1 MQNQTIEGFR
11 LSPQQKHLWSL
22 QQDNFA
28 YHSQCAIRLEGQINA
43 ELLKVALQKVVDR
56 HEILR
61 TSFQRRPGIKFPIQ
75 VIDESSTI
83 FWQDINLIGLSAE
96 DKLAKIERTFEAEK
110 HYVFNLQAAQLRL
123 FLLKL
128 SANQHILLINLPSLY
143 ADSWSLKNLVQEISN
158 AYAGCLEGKELADE
172 PVQYIQFSEWQNE
185 LIETEDAEVGK
196 VWKQNFGDL
205 PSLTL
210 PFERQQSEKT
220 KFEPDIYV
228 VKIEPCVQELEAI
241 ATLHHTTTAK
251 FLFACWQLLIGR
263 ITGKSDVAIS
273 TVFSGR
279 KYEELHQ
286 SLGLLAKFL
295 PVRCSWQENLKF
307 TELLA
312 QINET
317 WHIIDQ
323 WQEYFTWEDSAL
335 TNNVG
340 DFPISFEFE
349 EWLDKYAAGGV
360 SFSLDK
366 HYVCFDRFKVK
377 LTCLHQPES
386 LTAQLHYDRELIDSQ
401 SIQRL
406 GEQFQTL
413 VASAAK
419 NPEATVSE
427 LEMISDRQRQQLLAF
442 NTQVDYPQNC
452 IHHLVEAQVEQTP
465 NNIAVVFEDQHLT
478 YRELNTR
485 ANQLAYYLQDLG
497 VGAEELVGI
506 YLERSLEII
515 IAMLGIL
522 KAGGAYV
529 PIDPALPPEGLRFRL
544 QDTQA
549 RVLLTHQSFLET
561 VPNSATQVV
570 CLDNCEVIA
579 QKSKA
584 NPTSKVTSENLVY
597 VLFTS
602 GSTGEPKGVAVEHR
616 QLLNYLYAILE
627 KLNLPA
633 GASYATVSTFAADL
647 GNTAI
652 FPALCTGGCLHII
665 SSERASDPAAL
676 GDYCDRY
683 SVDCL
688 KIVPSHLA
696 TLLAM
701 RQGDKETRGQG
712 EDFSPTPP
720 ISHSPP
726 PLLPRQRLV
735 LGGEAASWELI
746 HQIQQQSPCQI
757 LNHYGP
763 TETTVGVLTYCVDQL
778 SHTATVP
785 LGRPL
790 ANTQVYV
797 LDQQLRLVPIG
808 VPGELYISGAGLAR
822 GYLHRP
828 QLTAERFINNPFR
841 DGSRLYKTGDIARYL
856 PDGNIEFLGRVDDQV
871 KIRGFRV
878 ELGEIAA
885 LLNQHPGIRQAL
897 AIVREDVP
905 GDQRLVAYLVLNRQ
919 SALDVGAI
927 RSFLQTK
934 LPEYMIPSAFV
945 ILQALPL
952 TPNGKVD
959 RSLLPAPDRTHSG
972 LEAGYVAPRTPV
984 EKQLTEIWAKVLGL
998 ERVGIYDNFFEL
1010 GGHSLLLTQ
1019 LLVQVR
1025 DTFQVDLALSSLF
1038 ASSTVA
1044 ELAEKIELAGRKD
1057 TKFDRETSLDLG
1069 AEAILDPTI
1078 RPDTSCLLD
1087 GAASYL
1093 DNAILLT
1100 GATGFLGAFLL
1111 FELLQ
1116 QTTADIYCLV
1126 RPNIASAKNKLQS
1139 SLESYLLWQ
1148 ESFSHRIIPVIGDLS
1163 QPLLGLSQEQF
1174 NSLASV
1180 DAIYHNGAW
1189 VHHTSSYSTL
1199 KAANV
1204 LGTQEI
1210 LRLASHIK
1218 LKPVH
1223 FISTTSVFAA
1233 SSPAGGK
1240 LREQDSLEHSPIDA
1254 NGYVQSKWVA
1264 EKLITIAGDRGL
1276 PVCIYRPG
1284 RISGHSQTGVFNQND
1299 FLYRLI
1305 IGCIQLGAAPAGNT
1319 SFDLVPVDYVSQAI
1333 IHLSHQQESL
1343 GKAFHLVNPR
1353 PLDANVLIDAIRSLG
1368 YPIERI
1374 SYEQWRTELFNIARN
1389 SPEHPLYPL
1398 VPFFEASESQ
1408 QSNASTVAF
1417 DYQNTLAGLANTG
1430 ITCPQISDR
1439 LLHTYLSYL
1448 IHKNFLNPPQ
1458 GLRA

>member
-1 MQNQTIEGFR
+1 MRNQTIEGFR
-11 LSPQQKHLWSL
+11 LSPQQKHLWLL

-28 YHSQCAIRLEGQINA
+28 YYTQCAIRLEGQINA
-43 ELLKVALQKVVDR
+43 ELLKAALEKVVAR

-75 VIDESSTI
+75 VIGESSTI
-83 FWQDINLIGLSAE
+83 FWQDINLIGLSTE
-96 DKLAKIERTFEAEK
+96 EQLDKIEALFEAER
-110 HYVFNLQAAQLRL
+110 HFIFNFQASQLRL
-123 FLLKL
+123 SLLKL
-128 SANQHILLINLPSLY
+128 SDKQHILLINLPSLY

-158 AYAGCLEGKELADE
+158 AYTACLEGKELTDE

-185 LIETEDAEVGK
+185 LLEVEDAEVGK
-196 VWKQNFGDL
+196 DFWQQSWEL
-205 PSLTL
+205 RSLTL
-210 PFERQQSEKT
+210 PFERQQREKT
-220 KFEPDIYV
+220 KFEPDVYV
-228 VKIEPCVQELEAI
+228 VKIEPDVQKLEEI
-241 ATLHHTTTAK
+241 ATLHSTTIDK

-263 ITGKSDVAIS
+263 ITGKSDVTIT
-273 TVFSGR
+273 TVFNGR
-279 KYEELHQ
+279 KYQELHQ
-286 SLGLLAKFL
+286 SLGLLAKSL
-295 PVRCSWQENLKF
+295 PVRCSWQESLKF
-307 TELLA
+307 TEVLA
-312 QINET
+312 QIDEN
-317 WHIIDQ
+317 WHNIDQ
-323 WQEYFTWEDSAL
+323 WQEYFIWEDPAL
-335 TNNVG
+335 TTNV
-340 DFPISFEFE
+340 DFPISFEFD
-349 EWLDKYAAGGV
+349 EWLDKYSAGGV

-386 LTAQLHYDRELIDSQ
+386 LTTQLHYDRELIDRQ

-419 NPEATVSE
+419 NPEATVNE
-427 LEMISDRQRQQLLAF
+427 LEIISDRQRQQILAIN
-442 NTQVDYPQNC
+442 NTQIDYPQKC
-452 IHHLVEAQVEQTP
+452 IHHLFEAQVEQTP
-465 NNIAVVFEDQHLT
+465 HNIAVVFEDQHLT

-485 ANQLAYYLQDLG
+485 ANQLAHYLQDLG

-506 YLERSLEII
+506 DLERSLEII

-522 KAGGAYV
+522 KAGGAYL
-529 PIDPALPPEGLRFRL
+529 PIDPALPTEGLSFRL

-549 RVLLTHQSFLET
+549 RVLLTQQSLVET

-570 CLDNCEVIA
+570 CLDHSEVIA

-584 NPTSKVTSENLVY
+584 NPTSQVTSENLVY

-616 QLLNYLYAILE
+616 QLLNYLYGILE

-676 GDYCDRY
+676 ADYCDRHPI
-683 SVDCL
+683 DCL

-696 TLLAM
+696 TLLA
-701 RQGDKETRGQG
+701 
-712 EDFSPTPP
+712 SSSA
-720 ISHSPP
+720 I
-726 PLLPRQRLV
+726 LPRQRLV

-778 SHTATVP
+778 SHAATVP

-822 GYLHRP
+822 AYLHRP
-828 QLTAERFINNPFR
+828 ELTAERFINNPFE
-841 DGSRLYKTGDIARYL
+841 DGPRLYKTGDIARYL

-885 LLNQHPGIRQAL
+885 LLNQHPGIRQAS

-959 RSLLPAPDRTHSG
+959 RSSLPAPDRTHSG
-972 LEAGYVAPRTPV
+972 LEAGYIAPRTAA

-998 ERVGIYDNFFEL
+998 KQVGIYDNFFEL

-1025 DTFQVDLALSSLF
+1025 DAFQVDLSLSSLF

-1057 TKFDRETSLDLG
+1057 TQFDRETSLDLG
-1069 AEAILDPTI
+1069 AEVVLDPTI
-1078 RPDTSCLLD
+1078 RPDTFSLQPSASC
-1087 GAASYL
+1087 L

-1111 FELLQ
+1111 SELLQ

-1126 RPNIASAKNKLQS
+1126 RSLNIESAKNKLQS
-1139 SLESYLLWQ
+1139 SLESYLVWQ
-1148 ESFSHRIIPVIGDLS
+1148 ESFSHRIIPVVGDLS

-1174 NSLASV
+1174 HFLASKIE
-1180 DAIYHNGAW
+1180 AIYHNGAW

-1210 LRLASHIK
+1210 LRLASQIK

-1223 FISTTSVFAA
+1223 FISTTSVF
-1233 SSPAGGK
+1233 SSSNSAEGK

-1276 PVCIYRPG
+1276 PVSIYRPG

-1319 SFDLVPVDYVSQAI
+1319 NFDLVPVDYVSQAI
-1333 IHLSHQQESL
+1333 IHLSKQQESL

-1353 PLDANVLIDAIRSLG
+1353 PLNANVLIDAIRSLG

-1374 SYEQWRTELFNIARN
+1374 SYEQWRTELLNIARN
-1389 SPEHPLYPL
+1389 FPEHPLYPL
-1398 VPFFEASESQ
+1398 VPFFAASDSQ
-1408 QSNASTVAF
+1408 QSNTSASRKRQASEAGIAF
-1417 DYQNTLAGLANTG
+1417 DCQNTLTGLANTG

-1448 IHKNFLNPPQ
+1448 INKNFLNPPQ
-1458 GLRA
+1458 PQQIPC

>member
-28 YHSQCAIRLEGQINA
+28 YRTQCVIRLEGQLNA
-43 ELLKVALQKVVDR
+43 ELLKVALEKVVNR

-61 TSFQRRPGIKFPIQ
+61 TSFQRQPGIKFPIQ
-75 VIDESSTI
+75 VIDENSII
-83 FWQDINLIGLSAE
+83 FWQDIDFIGLSTE
-96 DKLAKIERTFEAEK
+96 EQLAKIEAFFEAEK
-110 HYVFNLQAAQLRL
+110 HFVFNLQSAQLRL

-158 AYAGCLEGKELADE
+158 AYAACLEGKELADE

-185 LIETEDAEVGK
+185 LLEVEDAEVGK
-196 VWKQNFGDL
+196 DFWKQNFWGL

-210 PFERQQSEKT
+210 PFERKQSEQT
-220 KFEPDIYV
+220 KFEPDVYL
-228 VKIEPCVQELEAI
+228 VKIEPGLQELKEI
-241 ATLHHTTTAK
+241 ATLHDTTIAK
-251 FLFACWQLLIGR
+251 FLFTCWQLLIGR
-263 ITGKSDVAIS
+263 ITGKSDFAIS

-286 SLGLLAKFL
+286 SLGLLAKCL

-312 QINET
+312 QNHET
-317 WHIIDQ
+317 WHNVDA
-323 WQEYFTWEDSAL
+323 WQEYFIWEDPVL

-340 DFPISFEFE
+340 DFPISFEFD
-349 EWLDKYAAGGV
+349 EWLDKYVAGGV

-377 LTCLHQPES
+377 LTCLRKPES
-386 LTAQLHYDRELIDSQ
+386 LTAQLHYDPEFNDSQ

-419 NPEATVSE
+419 NPEATVNE
-427 LEMISDRQRQQLLAF
+427 LEIISDRQRQQLLALN
-442 NTQVDYPQNC
+442 NTEIDYPQNC
-452 IHHLVEAQVEQTP
+452 IHHLFEAQVEQTP
-465 NNIAVVFEDQHLT
+465 HNIAVVFEDQHLT

-515 IAMLGIL
+515 IAVLGIL

-529 PIDPALPPEGLRFRL
+529 PIDPALPTEGLSFRL

-549 RVLLTHQSFLET
+549 RVLLTQQSLLQT

-570 CLDNCEVIA
+570 CLDHSEVIA

-616 QLLNYLYAILE
+616 QLLNYLYGILE

-676 GDYCDRY
+676 AAYCDRY

-696 TLLAM
+696 TLLA
-701 RQGDKETRGQG
+701 
-712 EDFSPTPP
+712 SSSA
-720 ISHSPP
+720 I
-726 PLLPRQRLV
+726 LPRQRLV

-746 HQIQQQSPCQI
+746 HQIQQQSPNCQI

-778 SHTATVP
+778 SHAATVP

-790 ANTQVYV
+790 ANTQIYV

-828 QLTAERFINNPFR
+828 QLTAERFINNPFG

-878 ELGEIAA
+878 ELGEIEA
-885 LLNQHPGIRQAL
+885 LLRQYPGIRQAS

-919 SALDVGAI
+919 SAIDVVAI

-945 ILQALPL
+945 ILKALPL

-959 RSLLPAPDRTHSG
+959 RSSLPAPDRTHSG
-972 LEAGYVAPRTPV
+972 LEPGYVAPRTV
-984 EKQLTEIWAKVLGL
+984 AEKQLAEIWAKVLGL

-1025 DTFQVDLALSSLF
+1025 DAFEVDLALSSLF

-1044 ELAEKIELAGRKD
+1044 ELAEKIELARQTATG
-1057 TKFDRETSLDLG
+1057 FDRNADLNLN
-1069 AEAILDPTI
+1069 AEAVLDPAI
-1078 RPDTSCLLD
+1078 RPDTLSRVPSTSC
-1087 GAASYL
+1087 L

-1126 RPNIASAKNKLQS
+1126 REAKLSALAESPNIESAKNKLQS

-1174 NSLASV
+1174 NSLASKL

-1210 LRLASHIK
+1210 LRLASQIK

-1223 FISTTSVFAA
+1223 FISTTSVF
-1233 SSPAGGK
+1233 SGSNSAGGK

-1333 IHLSHQQESL
+1333 IHLSKQQESL

-1353 PLDANVLIDAIRSLG
+1353 PLDANVLIDSIRSLG

-1398 VPFFEASESQ
+1398 VPFFEASDSQ
-1408 QSNASTVAF
+1408 PSNATTVTF
-1417 DYQNTLAGLANTG
+1417 DCQNTLAGLANTG

-1458 GLRA
+1458 HKAYVHSSPF

>member
-28 YHSQCAIRLEGQINA
+28 YHSQCAIRLEGQINT
-43 ELLKVALQKVVDR
+43 ELLKVALQKVVNR

-75 VIDESSTI
+75 VIDENSTI
-83 FWQDINLIGLSAE
+83 FWQDIDLIGLSDE
-96 DKLAKIERTFEAEK
+96 EQLAKSEAIFETEK
-110 HYVFNLQAAQLRL
+110 HFVFNLQTAQSRIFLLRL
-123 FLLKL
+123 
-128 SANQHILLINLPSLY
+128 SATQHTLLINLPSLY
-143 ADSWSLKNLVQEISN
+143 ADSWSLKNLVQELSN
-158 AYAGCLEGKELADE
+158 AYTACLEGKELADE

-185 LIETEDAEVGK
+185 LLEAEDAESGK
-196 VWKQNFGDL
+196 EFWQQQNLWTL
-205 PSLTL
+205 PEITL
-210 PFERQQSEKT
+210 PFESKQSEKT
-220 KFEPDIYV
+220 KFEPDFYV
-228 VKIEPCVQELEAI
+228 VKIEPSVQELEAI
-241 ATLHHTTTAK
+241 ATLHSTTIDK
-251 FLFACWQLLIGR
+251 FLFTCWQLLIGR
-263 ITGKSDVAIS
+263 ITGKSDFAIS
-273 TVFSGR
+273 TIFSGR

-295 PVRCSWQENLKF
+295 PVRCFWQENLKF
-307 TELLA
+307 TEFLT
-312 QINET
+312 QIDET
-317 WHIIDQ
+317 WHNIDQ
-323 WQEYFTWEDSAL
+323 WQEYFIWENPAL
-335 TNNVG
+335 TNNVVN
-340 DFPISFEFE
+340 FPISFEFE
-349 EWLDKYAAGGV
+349 EWLDKYSAGGV

-377 LTCLHQPES
+377 LTCLHKPES
-386 LTAQLHYDRELIDSQ
+386 LTAQLHYDPELIDRQ

-419 NPEATVSE
+419 NPEAKVSD
-427 LEMISDRQRQQLLAF
+427 LEMISDRQRQQLLALN
-442 NTQVDYPQNC
+442 NTQIDYPQNC
-452 IHHLVEAQVEQTP
+452 IHHLFEAQVEQTP
-465 NNIAVVFEDQHLT
+465 HNIAVVFEDQHLT

-485 ANQLAYYLQDLG
+485 ANQLAHYLQDLG

-515 IAMLGIL
+515 IAVLGIL
-522 KAGGAYV
+522 KAGGAYI
-529 PIDPALPPEGLRFRL
+529 PIDPALPTEGLSFRL

-549 RVLLTHQSFLET
+549 RVLLTQQSLFET
-561 VPNSATQVV
+561 LPNLATQVV
-570 CLDNCEVIA
+570 CLDDWEVIA

-584 NPTSKVTSENLVY
+584 NPTSQVTSENLVY

-616 QLLNYLYAILE
+616 QLLNYLYGILE

-696 TLLAM
+696 TLLA
-701 RQGDKETRGQG
+701 
-712 EDFSPTPP
+712 SSAA
-720 ISHSPP
+720 I
-726 PLLPRQRLV
+726 LPRQRLV

-757 LNHYGP
+757 INHYGP
-763 TETTVGVLTYCVDQL
+763 TETTVGVLTYPVDQL

-828 QLTAERFINNPFR
+828 QLTAERFIDNPFE
-841 DGSRLYKTGDIARYL
+841 DGARLYKTGDIARYL

-878 ELGEIAA
+878 ELGEIEA
-885 LLNQHPGIRQAL
+885 LLHQCPGIRQAS

-919 SALDVGAI
+919 SAIDVGAI

-972 LEAGYVAPRTPV
+972 LEAGYVAPRTAA

-1025 DTFQVDLALSSLF
+1025 DAFQVDLSLSSLF

-1057 TKFDRETSLDLG
+1057 TQFDRETCLDLS
-1069 AEAILDPTI
+1069 AEAVLDSTI
-1078 RPDTSCLLD
+1078 RPDTTRLAPPAPCSLPSAL
-1087 GAASYL
+1087 
-1093 DNAILLT
+1093 LLT

-1126 RPNIASAKNKLQS
+1126 REAKLSALAESPNIESSKNKLQS

-1174 NSLASV
+1174 HFLASKI

-1210 LRLASHIK
+1210 LRLASLIK

-1223 FISTTSVFAA
+1223 FISTTSVFSG
-1233 SSPAGGK
+1233 SSSAGGK

-1276 PVCIYRPG
+1276 PVSIYRPG

-1333 IHLSHQQESL
+1333 VHLSKQQESL
-1343 GKAFHLVNPR
+1343 GKAFHLVSPR
-1353 PLDANVLIDAIRSLG
+1353 PLDANVLIDSIRSLG

-1374 SYEQWRTELFNIARN
+1374 SSEQWRTELLNIARN

-1398 VPFFEASESQ
+1398 VPFFAASDSQ
-1408 QSNASTVAF
+1408 QSNTSTVTF
-1417 DYQNTLAGLANTG
+1417 DCQNTLAGLANTG
-1430 ITCPQISDR
+1430 IACPQISDR

-1448 IHKNFLNPPQ
+1448 INKNFLNPPQ
-1458 GLRA
+1458 PKAYVHSSPF

>member
-22 QQDNFA
+22 QQNSFA
-28 YHSQCAIRLEGQINA
+28 YRTQCAIRLEGQINA
-43 ELLKVALQKVVDR
+43 ELLKVALQKVVNR

-61 TSFQRRPGIKFPIQ
+61 TSFQRPPGIKFPIQ
-75 VIDESSTI
+75 VIGESSTI
-83 FWQDINLIGLSAE
+83 FWQDIDLIGLSDE
-96 DKLAKIERTFEAEK
+96 EHLAKSEALFEAEK
-110 HYVFNLQAAQLRL
+110 HFVFNLQAAQLRL

-128 SANQHILLINLPSLY
+128 SANQHILLINLPSLCT
-143 ADSWSLKNLVQEISN
+143 DSWSLKNLVKEISN
-158 AYAGCLEGKELADE
+158 AYAACLEGKKLADE

-185 LIETEDAEVGK
+185 LLEAEETEVGK
-196 VWKQNFGDL
+196 DFWQQQNLWSL
-205 PSLTL
+205 PKITL
-210 PFERQQSEKT
+210 PFESKANGEK
-220 KFEPDIYV
+220 FYPDVYNFSPEPNI
-228 VKIEPCVQELEAI
+228 VQKLEAI
-241 ATLHHTTTAK
+241 ATLHHTTIDK

-263 ITGKSDVAIS
+263 ITGKSDVTIS

-279 KYEELHQ
+279 KYEELYQ
-286 SLGLLAKFL
+286 SLGLLAKYL
-295 PVRCSWQENLKF
+295 PVRCSWQEKLKF
-307 TELLA
+307 TEFLA
-312 QINET
+312 QIDET
-317 WHIIDQ
+317 WHNIDQ
-323 WQEYFTWEDSAL
+323 WQEYFIWEDSAL

-349 EWLDKYAAGGV
+349 EWLDKYVAGGV
-360 SFSLDK
+360 AFSLDK

-377 LTCLHQPES
+377 LTCLHKPES
-386 LTAQLHYDRELIDSQ
+386 LTTQLHYDRELIDSQ

-419 NPEATVSE
+419 NPEATVNE
-427 LEMISDRQRQQLLAF
+427 LEMINDRQRQQLLAIN
-442 NTQVDYPQNC
+442 NTQINYPQKC
-452 IHHLVEAQVEQTP
+452 IHHLFEAQVEQAP
-465 NNIAVVFEDQHLT
+465 HNIAVVFEDQHLT

-485 ANQLAYYLQDLG
+485 ANQLAHYLQDLG

-515 IAMLGIL
+515 IAVLGIL

-529 PIDPALPPEGLRFRL
+529 PIDPALPTEGLSFRL

-549 RVLLTHQSFLET
+549 RVLLTQQSLLET
-561 VPNSATQVV
+561 VPSSATQVM
-570 CLDNCEVIA
+570 CLDHWEVIA
-579 QKSKA
+579 HKSKT

-616 QLLNYLYAILE
+616 QLLNYLYGILE

-676 GDYCDRY
+676 ADYCDRHPI
-683 SVDCL
+683 DCL

-696 TLLAM
+696 TLLA
-701 RQGDKETRGQG
+701 
-712 EDFSPTPP
+712 SSSA
-720 ISHSPP
+720 I
-726 PLLPRQRLV
+726 LPRQRLV
-735 LGGEAASWELI
+735 LGGEAASWQLI
-746 HQIQQQSPCQI
+746 HQIEQQSPCQI

-778 SHTATVP
+778 SHAATVP

-828 QLTAERFINNPFR
+828 QLTAERFINNPFGDR
-841 DGSRLYKTGDIARYL
+841 SRLYKTGDIARYL

-878 ELGEIAA
+878 ELGEIEA
-885 LLNQHPGIRQAL
+885 LLNQHSGIRQAA

-927 RSFLQTK
+927 RTFLQTK

-959 RSLLPAPDRTHSG
+959 RSSLPEPDRTHSG
-972 LEAGYVAPRTPV
+972 LEAGYVAPRTPA
-984 EKQLTEIWAKVLGL
+984 EKQLAEIWAKVLGL

-1025 DTFQVDLALSSLF
+1025 DAFEVDLSLSSLF

-1057 TKFDRETSLDLG
+1057 TQFITETSLDLG
-1069 AEAILDPTI
+1069 AEAVLDPTI
-1078 RPDTSCLLD
+1078 RPDTLTRVSSTSC
-1087 GAASYL
+1087 L

-1126 RPNIASAKNKLQS
+1126 RPNIESAKNKLQS

-1148 ESFSHRIIPVIGDLS
+1148 ESFSNRIIPVIGDLS

-1210 LRLASHIK
+1210 LRLASLIK

-1223 FISTTSVFAA
+1223 FISTTSVF
-1233 SSPAGGK
+1233 SDSNSAGVK

-1333 IHLSHQQESL
+1333 IYLSKQQESL

-1353 PLDANVLIDAIRSLG
+1353 PLDANVLIDSIRSLG
-1368 YPIERI
+1368 YPIEQI

-1398 VPFFEASESQ
+1398 VPFFAASNLQ
-1408 QSNASTVAF
+1408 QSNASANRKRQASVAGIAF
-1417 DYQNTLAGLANTG
+1417 DCQNTLAGLANTG
-1430 ITCPQISDR
+1430 IACPQISDR

-1458 GLRA
+1458 PQQIPC